1 MSLNMRIIPNPGD
14 GIVQAIADFI
24 QKPVGFTKNCFDL
37 LNICITISV
46 GMIFAHKLVGVGIG
60 TVVAVLGVGRVIA
73 LFNHFFMKKMT
84 EAAGV
89 EYLKRKICTKPLKRI
104 RSAMQ

>member
-1 MSLNMRIIPNPGD
+1 MSK
-14 GIVQAIADFI
+14 
-24 QKPVGFTKNCFDL
+24 KPPLQNQRFKWWEHVT
-37 LNICITISV
+37 ICITISV

-73 LFNHFFMKKMT
+73 LFNHFFMKKMI

-89 EYLKRKICTKPLKRI
+89 EY
-104 RSAMQ
+104 